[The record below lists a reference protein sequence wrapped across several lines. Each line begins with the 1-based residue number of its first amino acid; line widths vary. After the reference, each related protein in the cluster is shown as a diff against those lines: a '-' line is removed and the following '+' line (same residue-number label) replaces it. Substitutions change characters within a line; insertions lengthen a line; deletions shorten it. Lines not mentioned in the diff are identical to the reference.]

1 MKLEKRIFSC
11 FVLTFI
17 FVFLTGCSTTKW
29 EWLPKGEAPYEIKSG
44 KWEEEPQ
51 TIDVVRIS
59 FMLLFP

>member
-11 FVLTFI
+11 SVLTLI

-29 EWLPKGEAPYEIKSG
+29 EWLPKDKPPYEIKSG
-44 KWEEEPQ
+44 SWGEEPR

-59 FMLLFP
+59 F